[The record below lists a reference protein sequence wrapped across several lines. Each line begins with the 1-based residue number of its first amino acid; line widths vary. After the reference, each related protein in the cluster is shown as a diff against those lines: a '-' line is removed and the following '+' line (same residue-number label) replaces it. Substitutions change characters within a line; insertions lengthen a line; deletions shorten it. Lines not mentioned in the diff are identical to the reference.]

1 MSRKKKTN
9 SYRPDAGTGVDGIT
23 VDDPSSSSLA
33 SWYEEQWNYV
43 HGVAGTVLDE
53 YYGR

>member
-9 SYRPDAGTGVDGIT
+9 SYRPDAGVGVDGLT
-23 VDDPSSSSLA
+23 LEGEDQSLA
-33 SWYEEQWNYV
+33 SWYEQQWNYV
-43 HGVAGTVLDE
+43 HSVAGTVLDE